1 MSFGGNLTL
10 MRKGFQAVL
19 ATGVSAI
26 ISCFAQSPG
35 ALDAA
40 VQEAARKYRGDV
52 NPSPGV
58 LLRTDASRAESS
70 QPNPC
75 ASLEGPP
82 EKKVRAASVIALA
95 RFEKSG
101 TTLRCVITEI
111 LKHAPNATFSY
122 RVGDEFRN
130 GNVQIRDDT
139 DHGDG
144 EILFF
149 VGSPAEHCASVAYSG
164 DRLRST
170 REMPI
175 TQLRDMI
182 RDAAQ

>member
-1 MSFGGNLTL
+1 
-10 MRKGFQAVL
+10 MRRASHAVL
-19 ATGVSAI
+19 AMAVSAT

-40 VQEAARKYRGDV
+40 VQEAAQKYRGDV
-52 NPSPGV
+52 NPSPAV
-58 LLRTDASRAESS
+58 PLSAAASRVESL

-111 LKHAPNATFSY
+111 LKEAPNTAFSY
-122 RVGDEFRN
+122 RVGDEFRH
-130 GNVQIRDDT
+130 GNIQIKDNT
-139 DHGDG
+139 DYGDG

-149 VGSPAEHCASVAYSG
+149 VGSPAEHCYSVAFSG
-164 DRLRST
+164 ERLRSMG
-170 REMPI
+170 EMPI

-182 RDAAQ
+182 R